1 MGSIIMSFEK
11 RTAENIKKLRKKLNI
26 SVDELSEYLDVDGSF
41 IRSVECGNAKY
52 NLRHIYLIKD
62 LFNKYDKTIM
72 FENLLPKRSD
82 GLIRNLQKRGKG
94 SK

>member
-26 SVDELSEYLDVDGSF
+26 SVDELSEYLDVEGSF

-72 FENLLPKRSD
+72 FENYYQREVMV
-82 GLIRNLQKRGKG
+82 
-94 SK
+94 

>member
-1 MGSIIMSFEK
+1 MNGINNFDNKIS
-11 RTAENIKKLRKKLNI
+11 ENTKKLRKKHGI
-26 SVDELSEYLDVDGSF
+26 SVEEMAEYLNVEGSF

-52 NLRHIYLIKD
+52 NLRHVYLIKD

>member
-1 MGSIIMSFEK
+1 MGSIVMSFEK
-11 RTAENIKKLRKKLNI
+11 RTAENIKKLRKELNI
-26 SVDELSEYLDVDGSF
+26 SVDELSEYLDVEGSF

-52 NLRHIYLIKD
+52 NLRHVYLIKD
-62 LFNKYDKTIM
+62 LFSKYDEKIM

-82 GLIRNLQKRGKG
+82 GLIRSLQRRGKA

>member
-26 SVDELSEYLDVDGSF
+26 SVDELSEYLDVEGSF

-72 FENLLPKRSD
+72 FENLECQPFLGHFFSCV
-82 GLIRNLQKRGKG
+82 NF
-94 SK
+94 